1 MWGKAKSLI
10 IILSIAL
17 NIPFIALWATRSVT
31 AREHA
36 TQPAP
41 SLSPSPA
48 VSPSPSPPRSSA
60 RPPWPSPSRPQSPP
74 PSRGGSLNTFR
85 SLGVSDEQLSEIE
98 PRMAR
103 FHEAMGKV
111 GREMAQHR
119 QKFFELIAVSEPD
132 LDAIQAEQAEVL
144 EGHRRMQE
152 LVLENMLADKA
163 VLTAEQQVKYFGQ
176 IRHYCGE
183 AGRGSTMVGPGTKG
197 GPGPTRKFGPTFGKP
212 SGSKGQ

>member
-1 MWGKAKSLI
+1 MWKRMKPLI
-10 IILSIAL
+10 FILSIAL

-36 TQPAP
+36 TPPAT
-41 SLSPSPA
+41 SPSPS
-48 VSPSPSPPRSSA
+48 VSPSPSAPRFPSPPRGTF
-60 RPPWPSPSRPQSPP
+60 PSRPPSSSAS
-74 PSRGGSLNTFR
+74 PSRGGSLNLFR

-111 GREMAQHR
+111 GREMAQHH
-119 QKFFELIAVSEPD
+119 QKLFELIAVSEPD
-132 LDAIQAEQAEVL
+132 LDAIQAEQAEIV

-152 LVLENMLADKA
+152 LVVENLLADKA
-163 VLTAEQQVKYFGQ
+163 VLTAEQQAKYYGQ
-176 IRHYCGE
+176 IRQVCGTTW
-183 AGRGSTMVGPGTKG
+183 RGSTKG
-197 GPGPTRKFGPTFGKP
+197 GPGPTRKMGPSFGKP